1 METVLLLPTKGGV
14 VQKLLALKRIERLFP
29 QMVPCIFK
37 MRRNI
42 VFLLQLH
49 KRYKN
54 LTCISYKWSK
64 DKIKSKCG
72 CLTSIYNN
80 LKRIIGLSNPKHS
93 QTLWLFLHHSDYLSI
108 NYWMPNIS
116 SEIVKGKKRKRRKL
130 RHCLVLLTSN
140 SSASVL
146 AG

>member
-1 METVLLLPTKGGV
+1 METVLRLPTKGGV
-14 VQKLLALKRIERLFP
+14 VQKQLALNSRERLFP

-37 MRRNI
+37 MRGNI

-54 LTCISYKWSK
+54 LACISYKWSK

-72 CLTSIYNN
+72 CLTFIYN
-80 LKRIIGLSNPKHS
+80 KFEKKYRTIKP
-93 QTLWLFLHHSDYLSI
+93 QTLSTHLAVSSPLRLSFHKILDAKYFLRDC
-108 NYWMPNIS
+108 
-116 SEIVKGKKRKRRKL
+116 KGKKMKRRKL
-130 RHCLVLLTSN
+130 RHCLLLLTSN